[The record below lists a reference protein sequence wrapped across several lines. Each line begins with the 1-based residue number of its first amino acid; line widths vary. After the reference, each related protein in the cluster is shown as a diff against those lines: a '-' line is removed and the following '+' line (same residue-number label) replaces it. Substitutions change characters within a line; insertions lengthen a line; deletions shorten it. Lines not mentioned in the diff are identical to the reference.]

1 MIDDAKIAQ
10 MRKACNGSRN
20 KPWAGMMHDL
30 LDEIEHLR
38 AKCEERKKLL
48 ARHDA
53 CIEFEDGPNGMMRS
67 LCASCKRDRDHED
80 DCAWKRAMEDV

>member
-10 MRKACNGSRN
+10 MRKACNGSKNKN

-30 LDEIEHLR
+30 LDEIERLR
-38 AKCEERKKLL
+38 AKCKERKAALVSRE
-48 ARHDA
+48 RHD
-53 CIEFEDGPNGMMRS
+53 EFKCN
-67 LCASCKRDRDHED
+67 CAYCHADLDEGLHAP

>member
-10 MRKACNGSRN
+10 MRKACNGSKS

-30 LDEIEHLR
+30 LDEIERLR
-38 AKCEERKKLL
+38 AKCEERKAVLVQ
-48 ARHDA
+48 H
-53 CIEFEDGPNGMMRS
+53 E
-67 LCASCKRDRDHED
+67 LCDRYPSGAPRCEHCRRESGHKD